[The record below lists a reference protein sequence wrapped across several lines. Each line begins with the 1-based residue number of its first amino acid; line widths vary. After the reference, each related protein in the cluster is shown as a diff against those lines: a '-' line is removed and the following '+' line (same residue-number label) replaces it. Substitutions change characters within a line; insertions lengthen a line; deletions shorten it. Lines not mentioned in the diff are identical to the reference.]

1 MRSAP
6 QARVVQL
13 QRQENMKQ
21 DWDRKRLIVTA
32 VVIVCLVI
40 WALVSRVGNGEQ
52 EAASKG
58 VDADATRRE
67 GASLVDEEGRSAPLI
82 AWGEGMMARAV
93 REFPGEA
100 LVVGVEACAVDSHQD
115 VGDGSTLLG
124 PGFRVLDLGVRLH
137 EGSGPV

>member
-13 QRQENMKQ
+13 QRQETMKQ

-67 GASLVDEEGRSAPLI
+67 GAPLVDEEGRSAPLI

-93 REFPGEA
+93 REFPGGA
-100 LVVGVEACAVDSHQD
+100 LVVDD
-115 VGDGSTLLG
+115 VHAPLGTRFGLYGTLGNAISTTRTG
-124 PGFRVLDLGVRLH
+124 T
-137 EGSGPV
+137 S